1 MRNLILIFLAI
12 GTIACGQQE
21 KGADRDEIQPILV
34 AESNGSVSSDV
45 NAVEHFGVSGDL
57 TVDDR
62 SLIVSTP
69 FDKLQESV
77 QAKLMKDGKLI
88 NIQNDDGTIY
98 VVEAASTNRSTNEQG
113 FITSRNIAYS
123 RAVLKAKTKILQS
136 STGEIKETTSISA
149 GLDYC

>member
-57 TVDDR
+57 TGVTGDITD
-62 SLIVSTP
+62 VAGDVTG
-69 FDKLQESV
+69 FAGD
-77 QAKLMKDGKLI
+77 
-88 NIQNDDGTIY
+88 
-98 VVEAASTNRSTNEQG
+98 AAG
-113 FITSRNIAYS
+113 AP
-123 RAVLKAKTKILQS
+123 ADAPADAPPLAPAP
-136 STGEIKETTSISA
+136 TTV
-149 GLDYC
+149 